1 MMNVVLKLFESISF
15 AAMDRGLDLKLE
27 QKEYFHDSKGIGPSI
42 GGGHTED
49 TGVVLRVYQL
59 DKDNE
64 QEEADESAEDDDE

>member
-1 MMNVVLKLFESISF
+1 MMNEVLKLFESISS
-15 AAMDRGLDLKLE
+15 AAMDRGLDLQLE

-42 GGGHTED
+42 FGGHTYD
-49 TGVVLRVYQL
+49 TGVVLRVYQP